1 MEITEIPKWVKRVGG
16 IGRLQKPTLF
26 ICKDCVDNIMI
37 HGIFGPYYITVDLAM
52 KKNELEN
59 EKSFIDYLVK
69 TIKDKN
75 LASLEITRTLEDKH
89 RLKIKINNSVSSYA
103 HQERKTVR
111 VDYESSEKEEFISK
125 DTPQKLVLDNNVIKS
140 PMVGTV
146 YLSPSPEEATFIHVG
161 KKVKKGDTI
170 LIIEAMKTMNQI
182 PSTLEGTVK
191 EILVSNESPVEFD
204 TPLVVIEA

>member
-1 MEITEIPKWVKRVGG
+1 M
-16 IGRLQKPTLF
+16 LF
-26 ICKDCVDNIMI
+26 LADIILLW
-37 HGIFGPYYITVDLAM
+37 TLAM

-75 LASLEITRTLEDKH
+75 LASLEITRTLEGKH
-89 RLKIKINNSVSSYA
+89 SLKIKINNSISSHA
-103 HQERKTVR
+103 HQERKTIR
-111 VDYESSEKEEFISK
+111 VDYESAEKEEFISK
-125 DTPQKLVLDNNVIKS
+125 DTPQKLVLDKNVIKS

-204 TPLVVIEA
+204 TPLVVIET